1 MAVKTNKLGNIN
13 NGVITKKPDMKLF
26 MEAAKAKLEMEG
38 SQIVSRTIVAVD
50 AAMPEI
56 KCLGRNAGCHL
67 AIGGVKLLTDTIIG
81 QNEITDGLAKLAHG
95 GVAVNSMYNG
105 IVGYNKGKKAY
116 KEATDEDVERIMNK
130 ALEVKENAK
139 RFKEQQEQNNN
150 QQDIIEVEEASVPNT
165 VTVENINAND
175 LAALNNMSDEE
186 ILAAVQL
193 IKQMRSAK

>member
-38 SQIVSRTIVAVD
+38 SQVVSRTIVAVD

-56 KCLGRNAGCHL
+56 KCLGRNVGCHL

-130 ALEVKENAK
+130 ALEIKENAK
-139 RFKEQQEQNNN
+139 RFKEQQEQNNK
-150 QQDIIEVEEASVPNT
+150 QDIIEVEEISVPDA
-165 VTVENINAND
+165 VTVESINAND

>member
-38 SQIVSRTIVAVD
+38 SQVVSRTIVAVD

-56 KCLGRNAGCHL
+56 KCLGRNVGWHL
-67 AIGGVKLLTDTIIG
+67 AVGGTKLLTDTLIG
-81 QNEITDGLAKLAHG
+81 QNEITDGLAKLVHG
-95 GVAVNSMYNG
+95 GIATNSIYNG

-116 KEATDEDVERIMNK
+116 KEATDKDVERIMNK

-139 RFKEQQEQNNN
+139 RFKEQQEQNN
-150 QQDIIEVEEASVPNT
+150 QQDIIEVSEEDIKDT
-165 VTVENINAND
+165 VTVENIDVND

-193 IKQMRSAK
+193 IKQMRTAK